1 MKKELKERIHEY
13 INKKPTRMHMP
24 GHKGRINDFYM
35 KDLTE
40 LSFNDNLLSPND
52 VILNLQNKIADIFN
66 TKYSFILV
74 NGSTGGIISSILY
87 SLNKDE
93 KILIPR
99 NSHISSY
106 YGLYLSEASPIYI
119 YPKDNNIGISE
130 EEYIEAVEKNKD
142 IKAVFITYPSYFG
155 YCLDIK
161 NLCRKIKEINSEI
174 IIIVDEAHG
183 THFSFNK
190 EYPSSALEAK
200 SDIVITSMHKT
211 LTSLTQTSLLHV
223 NSDIID
229 IERLKLFF
237 KMTTSTSPSFL
248 FLQSVEEAVSFAD
261 EKGEQILNK
270 IKEWYFEIKNDIEE
284 KTDFYLEEFGSDVHD
299 YTKLCI
305 NVDRTNLDGYTLAE
319 ILENEYNIFTECS
332 TEKYVLVYLGLLSKK
347 EDLNILLNALI
358 DICKIDNLRIQR
370 KIDIIFG
377 NNKPIIKYSMRNTL
391 KLKKERVLIDDS
403 VGLVSYDFIVP
414 YPPGYPILTPGE
426 IINKDIIDYINSIK
440 NKQTILGIEE
450 DGLNVVKE

>member
-237 KMTTSTSPSFL
+237 KITTSTSPSFL

-414 YPPGYPILTPGE
+414 YPPGIPNTYSWR
-426 IINKDIIDYINSIK
+426 D
-440 NKQTILGIEE
+440 NKQRY
-450 DGLNVVKE
+450 N